1 MQLLASANGRWCGEL
16 LPELLNEAEVA
27 KWNEV
32 NGPTLACG
40 AEVAELK
47 EKAMDEVRRKSD

>member
-1 MQLLASANGRWCGEL
+1 MVGLCAEL
-16 LPELLNEAEVA
+16 MPELLNEAEVE

-32 NGPTLACG
+32 NGPTLVCG

-47 EKAMDEVRRKSD
+47 EKAMDEVRRKNA